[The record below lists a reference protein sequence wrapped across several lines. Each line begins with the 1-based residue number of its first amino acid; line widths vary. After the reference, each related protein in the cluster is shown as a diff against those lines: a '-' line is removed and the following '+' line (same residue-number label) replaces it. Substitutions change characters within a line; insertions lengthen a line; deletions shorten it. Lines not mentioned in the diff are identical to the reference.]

1 MIFPESKWLKVVSAG
16 SDTQPAE
23 ILIDDVI
30 GKSYWDDS
38 GVGERDFKAALAMI
52 PKGRKIT
59 IGINSEG
66 GSVKDGLGMYH
77 AIRARKD
84 DVTCRNDGCAWS
96 IASVLLVAGGR
107 IICPKASTVMIH
119 DPWTYCQGNADVMR
133 RAAEGLDASA
143 KALVAAYAERT
154 GKPESEIRDAMK
166 REAWFTG
173 EEAKAW
179 GLADD
184 VTDQPVTVARGP
196 RDHIVEFQ
204 AVPERIRNL
213 VRASA
218 KPIASV
224 HQEEQPKERIMKLL
238 LAALAGA
245 KLIPTADNITDE
257 QASTTVVAALAK
269 RDSDLQAAQASLAS
283 AILATSTAEA
293 SLTETRKALAELA
306 VESDVKAGLLK
317 DDATL
322 RAKWV
327 ESYAKDYAGTKALMA
342 GLAEQKPAA
351 TSRGVPLSAVAAAGA
366 AVDEEQV
373 VKSYKDETDARKR
386 AELWAKHRDIIVAAA
401 RKN

>member
-1 MIFPESKWLKVVSAG
+1 MIFPESKWLKVVNAG

-52 PKGRKIT
+52 PKGRKIVL
-59 IGINSEG
+59 GINSEG

-107 IICPKASTVMIH
+107 TICPKASTVMIH
-119 DPWTYCQGNADVMR
+119 DPWTYCQGNADEMR
-133 RAAEGLDASA
+133 RAADGLDANA
-143 KALVAAYAERT
+143 KALVAAYAEKT
-154 GKPESEIRDAMK
+154 GKSETEIRDAMK

-179 GLADD
+179 GISDD
-184 VTDQPVTVARGP
+184 VTDEPVTVASNKT
-196 RDHIVEFQ
+196 FQ
-204 AVPERIRNL
+204 RSQARMPSHVLNL
-213 VRASA
+213 IRASA
-218 KPIASV
+218 KPIASPP
-224 HQEEQPKERIMKLL
+224 EEQNKADKPMKLL

-245 KLIPTADNITDE
+245 KLIPAAENITDE

-269 RDSDLQAAQASLAS
+269 RDSDLSTLSASLATERTARETAES
-283 AILATSTAEA
+283 SLAT
-293 SLTETRKALAELA
+293 TRKALAEMA
-306 VESDVKAGLLK
+306 VEADVKAGRLK

-327 ESYAKDYAGTKALMA
+327 DAYTKDFDGTKAMA
-342 GLAEQKPAA
+342 AGFADAKPAPTA
-351 TSRGVPLSAVAAAGA
+351 SGVPLDTVKGA
-366 AVDEEQV
+366 KEHVDRDKVIAEFNAI
-373 VKSYKDETDARKR
+373 TDAGKR
-386 AELWAKHRDIIVAAA
+386 AKFYAENKAILLG
-401 RKN
+401 